1 VADILK
7 PFLAGLVTFLA
18 LDLLWIG
25 VVANAFYKR
34 ELAGLARMSGDAF
47 DIRIAPA
54 LVLYPMIIVGLQLFA
69 LPRAAGGPVWQAAAW
84 GGLFG
89 LIGYGVYDLTNYA
102 TLTSYTWRMTVVDM
116 CWGMTL
122 SAATAAA
129 MAAVAPAWG
138 RSLHGPGGAQRAL
151 AQHPPRRRAGR
162 GGQAESADGVP
173 FDVLDGLVDRIGDQH
188 QVEVAGRNRPRL
200 HHRP

>member
-25 VVANAFYKR
+25 VIANAFYKR

-54 LVLYPMIIVGLQLFA
+54 LVLYPLIIVGLQLFA
-69 LPRAAGGPVWQAAAW
+69 LPRAAGGPIWQAAAW

-89 LIGYGVYDLTNYA
+89 LIGYGIYDLTNYA
-102 TLTSYTWRMTVVDM
+102 TLTSYTLRMTVVDM
-116 CWGMTL
+116 CWGMAL

-129 MAAVAPAWG
+129 MAAATPA
-138 RSLHGPGGAQRAL
+138 
-151 AQHPPRRRAGR
+151 
-162 GGQAESADGVP
+162 
-173 FDVLDGLVDRIGDQH
+173 
-188 QVEVAGRNRPRL
+188 
-200 HHRP
+200 